1 VATAVLQWRTRFL
14 PAAMLAHATYNLI
27 VVALP

>member
-1 VATAVLQWRTRFL
+1 VLQWRTRFL

-27 VVALP
+27 VVALR